1 MPRMVQCVKLKKEAE
16 GLDRPPYP
24 NELGKRIHESVSK
37 EAWKLWVAH
46 STMLVNEYRIDVSSK
61 SGTEMLL
68 KQAEQF
74 FFGDGGDKPEGYV
87 APTEGGGGHGHG
99 H

>member
-1 MPRMVQCVKLKKEAE
+1 MPRMVQCAKLKKEAE

-24 NELGKRIHESVSK
+24 NELGKRIFEGVSK
-37 EAWKLWVAH
+37 EAWKLWLAH
-46 STMLVNEYRIDVSSK
+46 STMLVNEYRIDVSSR

-68 KQAEQF
+68 KQAEEF
-74 FFGDGGDKPEGYV
+74 FFGDGGARPEGYV
-87 APTEGGGGHGHG
+87 PPSEGGSGHGHG

>member
-1 MPRMVQCVKLKKEAE
+1 MVQCAKLNKEAE
-16 GLDRPPYP
+16 GLDRQPYP
-24 NELGKRIHESVSK
+24 NELGKRIFENVSK

-68 KQAEQF
+68 KQAESF
-74 FFGDGGDKPEGYV
+74 FFGDGGAKPEGYV
-87 APTEGGGGHGHG
+87 PEGSTGGGHGHG